1 MNDFI
6 ITSIFGLIFL
16 GIGLAIRFKIRS
28 DNKKGIFH
36 EDTYNGSGFPEEHSD
51 SDNYVNPATGCP
63 MLDGGFI
70 DSGGNTFGTNDNNW

>member
-6 ITSIFGLIFL
+6 ITSILGLIFL

-36 EDTYNGSGFPEEHSD
+36 KDTFNGKGFREKRNH
-51 SDNYVNPATGCP
+51 
-63 MLDGGFI
+63 GGI
-70 DSGGNTFGTNDNNW
+70 GLGLSNDLKNRHMF

>member
-6 ITSIFGLIFL
+6 ITSILGLIFL

-36 EDTYNGSGFPEEHSD
+36 EDTFEHHD
-51 SDNYVNPATGCP
+51 EPLGP
-63 MLDGGFI
+63 RGGGVGLGLSNSLENEDLF
-70 DSGGNTFGTNDNNW
+70 DKRY

>member
-6 ITSIFGLIFL
+6 ITSILGLIFL

-36 EDTYNGSGFPEEHSD
+36 EDTFEHHDEDSD
-51 SDNYVNPATGCP
+51 SSFIGGG
-63 MLDGGFI
+63 DGLGL
-70 DSGGNTFGTNDNNW
+70 SNDLKNQDLF

>member
-6 ITSIFGLIFL
+6 ITSILGLIFL

-36 EDTYNGSGFPEEHSD
+36 EDTFEHHED
-51 SDNYVNPATGCP
+51 EHN
-63 MLDGGFI
+63 F
-70 DSGGNTFGTNDNNW
+70 SGGNGLGLSNDLENENCFPDRY

>member
-6 ITSIFGLIFL
+6 ITSILGLIFL

-36 EDTYNGSGFPEEHSD
+36 EDTFDGSGFPESGNGLDLGIGLSLTKPNEHF
-51 SDNYVNPATGCP
+51 
-63 MLDGGFI
+63 L
-70 DSGGNTFGTNDNNW
+70 

>member
-6 ITSIFGLIFL
+6 ITSILGLIFL

-36 EDTYNGSGFPEEHSD
+36 EDTFGKNSKDPFEQHSD
-51 SDNYVNPATGCP
+51 SDNYINSANGLP
-63 MLDGGFI
+63 MTDGGFI
-70 DSGGNTFGTNDNNW
+70 DVGGNTFGN